1 MKKAIILA
9 LVIFSSVFMSN
20 PLNAQN
26 QGKKPSI
33 AVLNIDTKGLPL
45 DPNQMSNLVRVSL
58 EKLERFEVMDRYEVV
73 NQIEKS
79 NLNVAN
85 CYGKSCLVEVG
96 KALKADYM
104 YTGSAELIGQTI
116 LLTFKLI
123 NVQTDAIELTEVSEF
138 LNLPL
143 ELPAMTE
150 ITISKMFKK
159 PINQDIFSRLTK
171 KFDYENSINNPNKT
185 YLNLQGARFGYAFII
200 GDMADR
206 MKDPTEFGGYNG
218 SPSLFQFGYQFEKQY
233 LNEGKFQ
240 ALFEFIPMV
249 SGIEQELFI
258 PSFTFLNG
266 FRNNVSGWEIAIGP
280 SFGIGRTGNRVK
292 IDGNYYSEQQINDP
306 KNTALKNRVTSEG
319 LKYSEVIDRDGET
332 SISTALVVAFGKSF
346 KSGKLNIPLNVWT
359 TIPTKDGFR
368 IGVSLGYNAKR

>member
-9 LVIFSSVFMSN
+9 LVFYISVCITSN
-20 PLNAQN
+20 LSAQN
-26 QGKKPSI
+26 PTKKPSI

-58 EKLERFEVMDRYEVV
+58 EKLDRFEVMDRYEVI
-73 NQIEKS
+73 NIIEKS

-85 CYGKSCLVEVG
+85 CYGKSCLVELG
-96 KALKADYM
+96 KSLKADYM

-123 NVQTDAIELTEVSEF
+123 NVQTDAVELTEVMEF

-150 ITISKMFKK
+150 STIFKMFKK
-159 PINQDIFSRLTK
+159 PVNQELLTRLTK

-185 YLNLQGARFGYAFII
+185 YLNLQGARFGYAVVV
-200 GDMADR
+200 GHMAER
-206 MKDPTEFGGYNG
+206 MRASSEFGGYEAN
-218 SPSLFQFGYQFEKQY
+218 PTLFQFGYQFEKQY

-240 ALFEFIPMV
+240 ALFEFLPMI
-249 SGIEQELFI
+249 SGIEQEMFI

-280 SFGIGRTGNRVK
+280 SFGFSRMASRVN
-292 IDGNYYSEQQINDP
+292 IDGNFYSEEQI
-306 KNTALKNRVTSEG
+306 KKSTILSNRVTAEN
-319 LKYSEVIDRDGET
+319 LKYQEVMDRDGET
-332 SISTALVVAFGKSF
+332 SIATALVIAFGKSF

-368 IGVSLGYNAKR
+368 VGVSLGYNAKR

>member
-1 MKKAIILA
+1 MKKTLFKSFA
-9 LVIFSSVFMSN
+9 LSMLICFASIFS
-20 PLNAQN
+20 LQAQI
-26 QGKKPSI
+26 KKASI
-33 AVLNIDTKGLPL
+33 AVLNIDTRSLPL

-58 EKLERFEVMDRYEVV
+58 EKLERYEVMDRYEVV
-73 NQIEKS
+73 NQIEKA
-79 NLNVAN
+79 NLNIAN

-96 KALKADYM
+96 KTLKVDYM

-116 LLTFKLI
+116 LITLKLI
-123 NVQTDAIELTEVSEF
+123 NVKTDAIELTEVMEF

-150 ITISKMFKK
+150 ITVNKMFNKSN
-159 PINQDIFSRLTK
+159 NQELQTRLTK

-206 MKDPTEFGGYNG
+206 MMASNEFGGYDGN
-218 SPSLFQFGYQFEKQY
+218 PSLFQFGYQFEKQY

-240 ALFEFIPMV
+240 ALFEFIPMI

-280 SFGIGRTGNRVK
+280 SFGFGKTGDRVK
-292 IDGNYYSEQQINDP
+292 IDGNYYSAQQVNS
-306 KNTALKNRVTSEG
+306 NQNLKNRVESDN
-319 LKYSEVIDRDGET
+319 LKYRTVIDRDGET
-332 SISTALVVAFGKSF
+332 SISTALVIAFGKSF
-346 KSGKLNIPLNVWT
+346 KSGKLNIPVNVWT
-359 TIPTKDGFR
+359 SIPTKDGFR
-368 IGVSLGYNAKR
+368 IGVSMGYNAKR

>member
-1 MKKAIILA
+1 MKKTLFKSFA
-9 LVIFSSVFMSN
+9 LSMLICFASIFS
-20 PLNAQN
+20 LQAQI
-26 QGKKPSI
+26 KKASI
-33 AVLNIDTKGLPL
+33 AVLNIDTRSLPL

-58 EKLERFEVMDRYEVV
+58 EKLERYEVMDRYEVV
-73 NQIEKS
+73 NQIEKA
-79 NLNVAN
+79 NLNIAN

-96 KALKADYM
+96 KALKVDYM

-116 LLTFKLI
+116 LITLKLI
-123 NVQTDAIELTEVSEF
+123 NVKTDAIELTEVMEF

-150 ITISKMFKK
+150 ITVNKMFNKSN
-159 PINQDIFSRLTK
+159 NQELQSRLTK
-171 KFDYENSINNPNKT
+171 KFDYENSINNPNKA

-206 MKDPTEFGGYNG
+206 MTASNEFGGYNG
-218 SPSLFQFGYQFEKQY
+218 NPSLFQFGYQFEKQY

-240 ALFEFIPMV
+240 ALFEFIPMI

-280 SFGIGRTGNRVK
+280 SFGFGKTGDRVK
-292 IDGNYYSEQQINDP
+292 IDGNYYSAQQVNSDQ
-306 KNTALKNRVTSEG
+306 NLKSRVESDN
-319 LKYSEVIDRDGET
+319 LKYRTVIDRDGET
-332 SISTALVVAFGKSF
+332 SISTALVIAFGKSF
-346 KSGKLNIPLNVWT
+346 KSGKLNIPLNIWT

-368 IGVSLGYNAKR
+368 IGISLGYNAKR

>member
-1 MKKAIILA
+1 MKKTLFKSFA
-9 LVIFSSVFMSN
+9 LSMLICFASIFS
-20 PLNAQN
+20 LQAQI
-26 QGKKPSI
+26 KKASI
-33 AVLNIDTKGLPL
+33 AVLNIDTRSLPL

-58 EKLERFEVMDRYEVV
+58 EKLERYEVMDRYEVV
-73 NQIEKS
+73 NQIEKA
-79 NLNVAN
+79 NLNIAN

-96 KALKADYM
+96 KALKVDYM

-116 LLTFKLI
+116 LITLKLI
-123 NVQTDAIELTEVSEF
+123 NVKTDAIELTEVMEF

-150 ITISKMFKK
+150 ITVNKMFNKSN
-159 PINQDIFSRLTK
+159 NQELQSRLTK
-171 KFDYENSINNPNKT
+171 KFDYENSINNPNKA

-206 MKDPTEFGGYNG
+206 MTASNEFGGYNG
-218 SPSLFQFGYQFEKQY
+218 NPSLFQFGYQFEKQY

-240 ALFEFIPMV
+240 ALFEFIPMI

-280 SFGIGRTGNRVK
+280 SFGFGKTGDRVK
-292 IDGNYYSEQQINDP
+292 IDGNYYSAQQVNSDQ
-306 KNTALKNRVTSEG
+306 NLKSRVESDN
-319 LKYSEVIDRDGET
+319 LKYRTVIDRDGET
-332 SISTALVVAFGKSF
+332 SISTALVIAFGKSF
-346 KSGKLNIPLNVWT
+346 KSGKLNIPLNIWT

>member
-1 MKKAIILA
+1 MKKTLFKSFA
-9 LVIFSSVFMSN
+9 LSMLICFASIFS
-20 PLNAQN
+20 LQAQI
-26 QGKKPSI
+26 KKASI
-33 AVLNIDTKGLPL
+33 AVLNIDTRSLPL

-58 EKLERFEVMDRYEVV
+58 EKLERYEVMDRYEVV
-73 NQIEKS
+73 NQIEKA
-79 NLNVAN
+79 NLNIAN

-96 KALKADYM
+96 KALKVDYM

-116 LLTFKLI
+116 LITLKLI
-123 NVQTDAIELTEVSEF
+123 NVKTDAIELTEVMEF

-150 ITISKMFKK
+150 ITVNKMFNKSN
-159 PINQDIFSRLTK
+159 NQELQTRLTK

-206 MKDPTEFGGYNG
+206 MMASNEFGGYDGN
-218 SPSLFQFGYQFEKQY
+218 PSLFQFGYQFEKQY

-240 ALFEFIPMV
+240 ALFEFIPMI

-280 SFGIGRTGNRVK
+280 SFGFGKTGDRVK
-292 IDGNYYSEQQINDP
+292 IDGNYYSAQQVNSDQ
-306 KNTALKNRVTSEG
+306 NLKNRVESDN
-319 LKYSEVIDRDGET
+319 LKYRTVIDRDGET
-332 SISTALVVAFGKSF
+332 SISTALVIAFGKSF
-346 KSGKLNIPLNVWT
+346 KSGKLNIPVNVWT
-359 TIPTKDGFR
+359 SIPTKDGFR
-368 IGVSLGYNAKR
+368 IGVSMGYNAKR

>member
-1 MKKAIILA
+1 MKKTLLPSIVLSILVCFTSI
-9 LVIFSSVFMSN
+9 LSIH
-20 PLNAQN
+20 AQV
-26 QGKKPSI
+26 KKASI
-33 AVLNIDTKGLPL
+33 AVLNIDSKGIPL
-45 DPNQMSNLVRVSL
+45 DPNQMGNLVRVSL
-58 EKLERFEVMDRYEVV
+58 EKVNRYEVLDRYEVV
-73 NQIEKS
+73 SQIEKA

-85 CYGKSCLVEVG
+85 CYGKTCLVELG
-96 KALKADYM
+96 KSLNVDYM
-104 YTGSAELIGQTI
+104 YTGSAELIGQSI
-116 LLTFKLI
+116 ILTFKLI
-123 NVQTDAIELTEVSEF
+123 NVKTDAIELTEIMEF

-150 ITISKMFKK
+150 ITVFKMFNK
-159 PINQDIFSRLTK
+159 PVNQELLARLTK
-171 KFDYENSINNPNKT
+171 KFDYENSINNPNKE
-185 YLNLQGARFGYAFII
+185 YLNLQGARFGYAFVI

-206 MKDPTEFGGYNG
+206 MTASNDFGGYNG
-218 SPSLFQFGYQFEKQY
+218 NPSLFQFGYQFEKQY

-240 ALFEFIPMV
+240 ALFEFIPMI

-280 SFGIGRTGNRVK
+280 SFGFGKTGDRYK
-292 IDGNYYSEQQINDP
+292 IDGNYYSQQQVNS
-306 KNTALKNRVTSEG
+306 NQTLKDKVAADNIKTRT
-319 LKYSEVIDRDGET
+319 VIDRDGET
-332 SISTALVVAFGKSF
+332 SISTALVIAFGKSF

>member
-9 LVIFSSVFMSN
+9 LVFYISVCITSN
-20 PLNAQN
+20 LSAQN
-26 QGKKPSI
+26 PTKKPSI

-58 EKLERFEVMDRYEVV
+58 EKLDRFEVMDRYEVI
-73 NQIEKS
+73 NIIEKS

-85 CYGKSCLVEVG
+85 CYGKSCLVELG
-96 KALKADYM
+96 KSLKADYM

-116 LLTFKLI
+116 MLTFKLI
-123 NVQTDAIELTEVSEF
+123 NVQTDAVELTEVMEF

-150 ITISKMFKK
+150 STIFKMFKK
-159 PINQDIFSRLTK
+159 PVNQELLTRLTK
-171 KFDYENSINNPNKT
+171 KFDYENSINNPNKA
-185 YLNLQGARFGYAFII
+185 YLNLQGARFGYAVVF
-200 GDMADR
+200 GNMADR
-206 MKDPTEFGGYNG
+206 MRTSTEFGGYDA
-218 SPSLFQFGYQFEKQY
+218 SPTLFQFGYQFEKQY

-240 ALFEFIPMV
+240 ALFEFLPMI
-249 SGIEQELFI
+249 SGIEQEMFI

-280 SFGIGRTGNRVK
+280 SFGFSRMASRVN
-292 IDGNYYSEQQINDP
+292 IDGNFYSEEQI
-306 KNTALKNRVTSEG
+306 KKSTILSNRVTAEN
-319 LKYSEVIDRDGET
+319 LKYQEVMDRDGET
-332 SISTALVVAFGKSF
+332 SIATALVIAFGKSF

-368 IGVSLGYNAKR
+368 VGVSLGYNAKR